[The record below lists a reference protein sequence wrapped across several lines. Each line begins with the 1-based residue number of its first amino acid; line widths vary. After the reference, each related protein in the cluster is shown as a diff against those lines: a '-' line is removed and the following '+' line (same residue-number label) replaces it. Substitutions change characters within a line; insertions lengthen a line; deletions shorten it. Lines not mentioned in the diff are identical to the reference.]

1 MRMMLNR
8 GHRIRASDKT
18 LVYRFCAGTLLFLF
32 LAVLLLLNMG
42 QLMRTDWEHFSL
54 LKNGLTLFPYNFITI
69 LIATGICVLV
79 AFLYYRFCY
88 DSFKKLLHR
97 QKLARIITIGVV
109 DYRHCNQKNLKIY
122 LSTLHKSVQMHIK
135 WECILKFRSFCD
147 RISLLK
153 SVQMHGN
160 GECND
165 GD

>member
-1 MRMMLNR
+1 MGFWIFMLIMDLLLPFTMIGFGRYFMKKAPKEINSVFVELNLKS
-8 GHRIRASDKT
+8 IRAQRRQNPLRKRLTNIFNETSEPSS
-18 LVYRFCAGTLLFLF
+18 FCCL
-32 LAVLLLLNMG
+32 
-42 QLMRTDWEHFSL
+42 
-54 LKNGLTLFPYNFITI
+54 P
-69 LIATGICVLV
+69 
-79 AFLYYRFCY
+79 
-88 DSFKKLLHR
+88 
-97 QKLARIITIGVV
+97 IITIGVI

-135 WECILKFRSFCD
+135 WEYILKFRSFCD